1 MQTNSKKTT
10 TNLNEFNKFDTDI
23 GGLDGFLNYNI
34 FHISTFT
41 LTPGMIILVILVIVL
56 GLVSKRVLKRVLIG
70 KLTEDNIEYGR
81 RVSIFMILKYLL
93 YIIVFVLL
101 LEIIGIG
108 VNALLVGSAALL
120 VGIGMGLQYI
130 FSDLVSGLFLLFERP
145 IELGDIIEVD
155 NVVGKIQVIKLRH
168 TVVLDR
174 DGVNMI
180 VPNHKFVTEKVINWS
195 HNKDERRFM
204 VRVGVA
210 YNSKPT
216 EVASIL
222 KKIANSNSFVIKE
235 NKLFPVIVQFAD
247 FGESAMIF
255 DLFFWTRH
263 SFIVE
268 NIKSDLRF
276 QIHDEFSKAGIS
288 IPFPQRDLHIKSGEL
303 KA

>member
-1 MQTNSKKTT
+1 MQDKTKQTT
-10 TNLNEFNKFDTDI
+10 TNLNEFNEFNTEI
-23 GGLDGFLNYNI
+23 HGLDGFLNYKI

-41 LTPGMIILVILVIVL
+41 LTPGMIILILLVILL
-56 GLVSKRVLKRVLIG
+56 GLVAKRILRRVLIG
-70 KLTEDNIEYGR
+70 KLTEDNVEFGR
-81 RVSIFMILKYLL
+81 RHSIFMILRYLL

-204 VRVGVA
+204 VRVGVD
-210 YNSKPT
+210 YSSKPS
-216 EVASIL
+216 EVASVL
-222 KKIANSNSFVIKE
+222 KKIANANSFVIKE
-235 NKLFPVIVQFAD
+235 NKQFPIMVQFAD
-247 FGESAMIF
+247 FGDSALIF
-255 DLFFWTRH
+255 ELFFWTRH

-288 IPFPQRDLHIKSGEL
+288 IPFPQRDLHIKTG
-303 KA
+303 KF

>member
-1 MQTNSKKTT
+1 MQTNSKKILD
-10 TNLNEFNKFDTDI
+10 NLDKIDTDNRK
-23 GGLDGFLNYNI
+23 LDKFLNYEI
-34 FHISTFT
+34 FKIGDFE
-41 LTPGMIILVILVIVL
+41 LTPGIMVMVVL
-56 GLVSKRVLKRVLIG
+56 LLLITYVLIKTLKKVVVG
-70 KLTEDNIEYGR
+70 SRTEENVEFGR
-81 RVSIFMILKYLL
+81 RYSIYMIAKYLL
-93 YIIVFVLL
+93 YVLAFVLM

-120 VGIGMGLQYI
+120 VGIGMGLQNI

-204 VRVGVA
+204 VKVGVD
-210 YNSKPT
+210 YSSNPQKVSSLLKS
-216 EVASIL
+216 VA
-222 KKIANSNSFVIKE
+222 KANSFVIKDSP
-235 NKLFPVIVQFAD
+235 LYPIMVRFSD
-247 FGESAMIF
+247 FGDSALIF
-255 DLFFWTRH
+255 ELIFWTRH

-268 NIKSDLRF
+268 NIKSDMRF
-276 QIHDEFSKAGIS
+276 HIFDEFTKEGIK

-303 KA
+303 NS